1 MLGNPEHIDER
12 NGEAHGQNEDEQAQ
26 PGEIAVGAR
35 AGEVM
40 RPQAASRLN
49 RSRLRD
55 IVVIDEQRLLGVLKV
70 CSRVGKKK
78 CHTRFHTVSVA
89 YSDHCTMS
97 TRRPRPLHRAD
108 PCTDW
113 I

>member
-40 RPQAASRLN
+40 RSQAASRLN

-70 CSRVGKKK
+70 CSRVGKTKNVT
-78 CHTRFHTVSVA
+78 HVSTQ
-89 YSDHCTMS
+89 Y
-97 TRRPRPLHRAD
+97 PLHTLLPLYNVGSPSTPSASR
-108 PCTDW
+108 
-113 I
+113 